1 MIQCPIWAMSRDLGH
16 SSHAEVASM
25 KPSNFRLAV
34 AAWRE
39 PEVLGNE
46 RMHILEAIEAPSC
59 GEGRLTWIW
68 RSGCAS
74 GGVPGCRP
82 RPCLRALLRRRS
94 SGACGPLCSRSWHAR
109 AQLQRWRPRPL
120 SPEMPAT
127 QCLTLSAPASHLLRP
142 PQMRAALLLQ
152 LRLCTGSNC

>member
-59 GEGRLTWIW
+59 GEGRLTWI
-68 RSGCAS
+68 
-74 GGVPGCRP
+74 
-82 RPCLRALLRRRS
+82 
-94 SGACGPLCSRSWHAR
+94 
-109 AQLQRWRPRPL
+109 
-120 SPEMPAT
+120 
-127 QCLTLSAPASHLLRP
+127 
-142 PQMRAALLLQ
+142 
-152 LRLCTGSNC
+152 